1 MIYQIQAFLVNLYL
15 SNRPFKNLDLT
26 AKFKNSLQ
34 PQLNSPYSFNQKSVI
49 EMLSLIPTNLLIFDR
64 NKQYIVSQ
72 DISNYNMQQYWFINS
87 LEKYSPVNAN
97 FMAFRMCLAI
107 PVIATL

>member
-1 MIYQIQAFLVNLYL
+1 MNFHLLNK
-15 SNRPFKNLDLT
+15 NFKSLDLT
-26 AKFKNSLQ
+26 AKFKISLQ

-49 EMLSLIPTNLLIFDR
+49 EMLSLIPANLLVFDR
-64 NKQYIVSQ
+64 NKQYIVCQ

-87 LEKYSPVNAN
+87 LEKYSPVNAD